1 MLLSGIL
8 FFGLPLVLLLF
19 FTSSITNV
27 AGGVQGLNFLADLVP
42 DVLAVSR
49 APSTVKGYH
58 AQFKKWKAWAANFPD
73 VVSFPATDLHFSLYL
88 VSLLQAGYSFSTINS
103 AFYSVNFFH
112 TCSSN
117 GVRNPCDSGFV

>member
-1 MLLSGIL
+1 MVYRLSC
-8 FFGLPLVLLLF
+8 FSF
-19 FTSSITNV
+19 FTSSITDV
-27 AGGVQGLNFLADLVP
+27 AGGVQGLQFLADLVP
-42 DVLAVSR
+42 DVFAVSR
-49 APSTVKGYH
+49 APSTVQGYH